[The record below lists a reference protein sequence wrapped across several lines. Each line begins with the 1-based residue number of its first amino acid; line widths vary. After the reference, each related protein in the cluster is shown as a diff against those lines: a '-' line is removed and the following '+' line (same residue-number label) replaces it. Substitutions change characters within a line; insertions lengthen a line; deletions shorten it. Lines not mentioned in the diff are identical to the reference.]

1 MIKTKYQLLQET
13 FELATEGLKTLPE
26 QDVYQEHLGLD
37 KMSQS
42 ALNRARKI
50 KVNVIYTIPMCDMLV
65 DYATA

>member
-13 FELATEGLKTLPE
+13 FELATEGLTTLPE

-50 KVNVIYTIPMCDMLV
+50 KVNVICTTHVLHAC
-65 DYATA
+65 